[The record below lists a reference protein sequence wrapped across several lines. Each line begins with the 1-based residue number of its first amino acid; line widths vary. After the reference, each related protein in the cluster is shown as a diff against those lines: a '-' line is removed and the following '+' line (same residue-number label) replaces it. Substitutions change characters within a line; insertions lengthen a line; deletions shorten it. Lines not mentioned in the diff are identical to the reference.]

1 MITCKT
7 ISKLARDFNCEDF
20 SQRKTTKKGDRR
32 KTVSKRR
39 AYVNTT
45 SEIRKKLAQ
54 IQKVIQG
61 NPLERRWRQDGV
73 SPADTQ
79 EALKLLRQLSSRF
92 LYGK

>member
-1 MITCKT
+1 MLKKAVEEKPYLKDELMLIRQQIRNH
-7 ISKLARDFNCEDF
+7 ISA
-20 SQRKTTKKGDRR
+20 
-32 KTVSKRR
+32 
-39 AYVNTT
+39 
-45 SEIRKKLAQ
+45 I
-54 IQKVIQG
+54 IKVIQG

>member
-1 MITCKT
+1 MSCDID
-7 ISKLARDFNCEDF
+7 SDSFHG
-20 SQRKTTKKGDRR
+20 TKKGGRR

-39 AYVNTT
+39 AYVNTPRQ
-45 SEIRKKLAQ
+45 IRNHISA
-54 IQKVIQG
+54 IIKVIQG
-61 NPLERRWRQDGV
+61 NPTERRWRQDGV

>member
-1 MITCKT
+1 MSCDID
-7 ISKLARDFNCEDF
+7 SDSFHG
-20 SQRKTTKKGDRR
+20 TKKGGRR
-32 KTVSKRR
+32 KTVSSRR
-39 AYVNTT
+39 AYVNTP
-45 SEIRKKLAQ
+45 SVIRKKLAQ
-54 IQKVIQG
+54 IQKVLQG